1 MHKGGPCARD
11 SGGSTTLRLVCVT
24 SIVLV
29 VLVRGGLAGPPEVAE
44 TAPRL
49 HLIWYD
55 PLRCIPRAFFFFQA
69 EVDRIFG
76 EIGIPVTWEK
86 NTMTRGHPEAVNV
99 SVILVGHH
107 RKLPGFNHR
116 VLGSFQHKPPTMTK
130 QTQRQSVLIYLPN
143 IVRTLGY
150 PLHDDDISIHGSILS
165 QVNRPEELRKLSRAI
180 GRIIAHE
187 VVHAVS
193 PDIPHTPEGLM
204 CPLPNCFTLLAA
216 KMRFPPQYE
225 DKFRSDIKA
234 AILTK
239 KICSAPVTVD
249 TRSQR

>member
-55 PLRCIPRAFFFFQA
+55 PLRCIPRAFFLLQK

-76 EIGIPVTWEK
+76 EIGIPVTWER

-107 RKLPGFNHR
+107 KKLPGFHHK
-116 VLGSFQHKPPTMTK
+116 VLGSFQYKPPAMRK
-130 QTQRQSVLIYLPN
+130 QAIWRSVLIYLPN

-150 PLHDDDISIHGSILS
+150 PLHDHDIAIDSRILS
-165 QVNRPEELRKLSRAI
+165 QLNRPKELCDLSRAI

-193 PDIPHTPEGLM
+193 PDIPHTSHGLM
-204 CPLPNCFTLLAA
+204 RPIPNCRTLLAG
-216 KMRFPPQYE
+216 KMSFPPQYE
-225 DKFRSDIKA
+225 NKFRSDLKV
-234 AILTK
+234 AILAKENRLT
-239 KICSAPVTVD
+239 PVATD
-249 TRSQR
+249 ARSQH

>member
-1 MHKGGPCARD
+1 
-11 SGGSTTLRLVCVT
+11 VT

-29 VLVRGGLAGPPEVAE
+29 VLVRGGLADPPDLAE

-55 PLRCIPRAFFFFQA
+55 PLCCIPRAFFLLQK

-107 RKLPGFNHR
+107 KKLPGFNHN
-116 VLGSFQHKPPTMTK
+116 VLGSFQYKPPAMRK
-130 QTQRQSVLIYLPN
+130 QAIWRSVLIYLPN

-150 PLHDDDISIHGSILS
+150 PLRDDDIAIDSRILR
-165 QVNRPEELRKLSRAI
+165 QLNRPKELCELSRSI

-193 PDIPHTPEGLM
+193 PDIPHTPDGLM
-204 CPLPNCFTLLAA
+204 CMVPKCHILFAG

-225 DKFRSDIKA
+225 NEFRSDLKV
-234 AILTK
+234 AILAKENRPT
-239 KICSAPVTVD
+239 PVATD
-249 TRSQR
+249 ARSQH

>member
-1 MHKGGPCARD
+1 MHQGGLCAWD
-11 SGGSTTLRLVCVT
+11 SGGSTTLRLLCAT

-29 VLVRGGLAGPPEVAE
+29 VLVRGGLADPPELAE

-55 PLRCIPRAFFFFQA
+55 PLCCIPRAFPLLKE

-107 RKLPGFNHR
+107 KKLPGFNHN
-116 VLGSFQHKPPTMTK
+116 VLGSFQYKPPTMRK
-130 QTQRQSVLIYLPN
+130 QAIWRSVLIYLPN

-150 PLHDDDISIHGSILS
+150 PLHDEDIAIDSSILS
-165 QVNRPEELRKLSRAI
+165 QVNRPKELRKLSRAI

-187 VVHAVS
+187 VVHVVS
-193 PDIPHTPEGLM
+193 PDIPHTPDGLM
-204 CPLPNCFTLLAA
+204 CPIPTCITLLVG
-216 KMRFPPQYE
+216 KMKFPSQYE
-225 DKFRSDIKA
+225 NEFRADLMA

-239 KICSAPVTVD
+239 RPQPTPTTVD
-249 TRSQR
+249 GRAQR